1 MDCKQ
6 FGEYLDSYASLTD
19 SEIAE
24 MNVHASRCEECKAE
38 LDFMLSIIETTRSLP
53 RITPPVDFID
63 RVNERINA
71 EERKSNR
78 ASGRILRNLRTYR
91 RQYAAAAACF
101 ALAAFVAVNGRMF
114 MDSMD
119 AGDGAVVESVS
130 ASPSAQP
137 VPSVTP
143 QEAVTPSAVT
153 PPVQSV
159 ADKPAGKSA
168 AAESKSEAGKPNA
181 GNAGKSVSEAV
192 KVSAKADTAQSAVG
206 ASDTSADMSS
216 DGDGALAAPAQSASE
231 QTVTEN
237 EASRSVNS
245 VSSDTAAGYAAAPVR
260 ASESVRIAAAP
271 EGRSGV
277 DPVDAYSLEN
287 GGEASAFSS
296 ENEGI
301 AVGKLRISTNEKKAM
316 SVIERYSYSV
326 DDGLYEVNVEN
337 FAGML
342 SSLNME
348 NVEYSDYTI
357 LSGGVVRFQ
366 VDLVEN

>member
-6 FGEYLDSYASLTD
+6 FGEYLDSYASLSD

-119 AGDGAVVESVS
+119 TGDGAVVESVS

-143 QEAVTPSAVT
+143 QEVVTPSAVT
-153 PPVQSV
+153 PPVQSG

-181 GNAGKSVSEAV
+181 GKSVSEAV
-192 KVSAKADTAQSAVG
+192 KVSAKADTA
-206 ASDTSADMSS
+206 ADMSS

-231 QTVTEN
+231 HTVTEN

-260 ASESVRIAAAP
+260 ASEAVRVAAAP